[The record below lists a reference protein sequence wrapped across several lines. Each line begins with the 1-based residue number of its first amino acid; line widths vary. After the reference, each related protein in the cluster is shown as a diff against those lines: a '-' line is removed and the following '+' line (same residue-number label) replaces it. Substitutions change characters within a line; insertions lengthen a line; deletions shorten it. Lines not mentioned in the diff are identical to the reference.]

1 MKTQKRRGFTLI
13 ELLVVIAIIA
23 ILAAM
28 LLPALTSAKF
38 RAQRISCVNNCNQ
51 LVLATIM
58 YIGDSNGSALPIYV
72 TGGNN
77 KSWMGELADYMG
89 SVDKVRICASASNTN
104 PVTGYAPAGTADAA
118 YDWGNSTPNLFS
130 SYTINAWIYSANQ
143 PTDITQ
149 WRNDISPQQATTYL
163 FTKDNHILQPSTTPM
178 CVDGAWADTWPL
190 EADAPG
196 ANLYGGCSS
205 STANALENPP
215 GLRRCAIARHGSRA
229 PGSAP
234 RSFDITK
241 RLPGGVNMALMDGH
255 VAQVKLD
262 ALWGYNWH
270 VGWNTPTHR
279 PGSLLTV
286 PSP

>member
-1 MKTQKRRGFTLI
+1 MKTQKRCGFTLI

-28 LLPALTSAKF
+28 LLPALSAAKF
-38 RAQRISCVNNCNQ
+38 RAQRISCVNNCKQ

-77 KSWMGELADYMG
+77 QSWMGELADYMG
-89 SVDKVRICASASNTN
+89 SVNDVRICPSASNTN
-104 PVTGYAPAGTADAA
+104 PITGYSPAGTADAS
-118 YDWGNSTPNLFS
+118 YDWQNSTPNLFS
-130 SYTINAWIYSANQ
+130 SYTINAWMYSANQ

-149 WRNDISPQQATTYL
+149 WRNDISAQQASAYL
-163 FTKDNHILQPSTTPM
+163 FTKDNHILQPTITPIYT
-178 CVDGAWADTWPL
+178 DGVWADVWPL
-190 EADAPG
+190 ELDAAPV
-196 ANLYGGCSS
+196 NLYGGCDG
-205 STANALENPP
+205 ANALENPP
-215 GLRRCAIARHGSRA
+215 RIRRCVIPRHGDRA
-229 PGSAP
+229 PGAAS

-241 RLPGGVNMALMDGH
+241 SLPGGVNMALMDGH

-270 VGWNTPTHR
+270 VGWTTPAHR
-279 PGSLLTV
+279 AGSLLSI